1 MNTGELKE
9 LLHSEGIHPN
19 KKLGQNFLVNRG
31 MVQRIIDSCSLEST
45 DRVLEIGPGA
55 GALTGLLEEKAA
67 HVTAVEI
74 DAGLVRLLRKRFND
88 RKNLDI
94 MHGDI
99 LKTGIPGDVNRVV
112 GNLPYYCSS
121 EILFRVA
128 AREEV
133 TMGCFML
140 QKEMAQRMAADPGES
155 NYGALTVN
163 LKLYF
168 DVEYLFNI
176 DRQSFFPQPDVTST
190 FVRLTRIKTG
200 LNEEEKKLFHELVRS
215 AFWGRRKT
223 IKKALSDS
231 PHLDWS
237 VDDVAQL
244 LELAGYEETARGE
257 TLETEDF
264 MLLARA
270 AWDMELKHG

>member
-9 LLHSEGIHPN
+9 LLRSEGIHPS
-19 KKLGQNFLVNRG
+19 KKLGQNFLVNHG
-31 MVQRIIDSCSLEST
+31 MVERIVESCNLGSA

-55 GALTGLLEEKAA
+55 GALTGLLAEKAA

-74 DAGLVRLLRKRFND
+74 DSGLVRLLRKHFGD
-88 RKNLDI
+88 RENLDI
-94 MHGDI
+94 LHADI
-99 LKTGIPGDVNRVV
+99 LKTGIPGDVNRVI

-128 AREEV
+128 AQESV
-133 TMGCFML
+133 TMACFML
-140 QKEMAQRMAADPGES
+140 QKEMAQRIAAEPGDS

-190 FVRLTRIKTG
+190 FIKLTRITRG
-200 LNEEEKKLFHELVRS
+200 LNEEEKKLFHELVKS

-223 IKKALSDS
+223 IKKALTDS
-231 PHLDWS
+231 PHLDWT

-244 LELAGYEETARGE
+244 LEWAGYEETDRGE
-257 TLETEDF
+257 TLEMEDF

-270 AWDMELKHG
+270 AWDMEL